1 MQFRAF
7 EKTSRNFSVVDNRW
21 TKLELFALFD
31 FSVIAETDD
40 TSLVR
45 CEEPVLVCFGVK

>member
-7 EKTSRNFSVVDNRW
+7 EKISRNFSVVDNRW
-21 TKLELFALFD
+21 TELELFARFEV
-31 FSVIAETDD
+31 SVIAETDD

-45 CEEPVLVCFGVK
+45 CEEPVLVGFGAK